1 MIYSGLV
8 VMLSMVLTALIGCG
22 VANFFVDRKP
32 ARIAGFAFSIGSL
45 SGLTHF
51 NDVGW
56 DQLSAAVGA
65 ISGLLLVWYL
75 FFKEN
80 RFAVD
85 RNSVQKTVKKP
96 V

>member
-1 MIYSGLV
+1 MLLSGFV
-8 VMLSMVLTALIGCG
+8 VALSIVLSALIGCG
-22 VANFFVDRKP
+22 VANFFLDGKS

-51 NDVGW
+51 NDGGSS
-56 DQLSAAVGA
+56 QLSAAVGA

-85 RNSVQKTVKKP
+85 QNSAK
-96 V
+96 